1 MKNKINKVGM
11 IKRVLV
17 VFMLLATTHMMGQF
31 NDYKYVVLPYKFDG
45 FKKDDQYRLNT
56 KLRYLLKNKGFNVLF
71 DTENFPADL
80 ALNRCNALYANLEK
94 DSGLL
99 RSGLMIVFR
108 DCNKKEVAR
117 SLRGSSKEKD
127 LNKAYSE
134 ALEEAF
140 MTLGI
145 YEYKYNGTH
154 DVATIAVE
162 QAADK
167 VEANAIEK
175 TSDALYMLNGV
186 KYRLT
191 TDDELV
197 YRTIVN
203 HKTKTRVGVII
214 RSSQKGVYH
223 IRLNESVGMGYYDAT
238 GNFNIEVL
246 TDNGQVE
253 LSRLQLLN

>member
-1 MKNKINKVGM
+1 MNNKKNIAGM
-11 IKRVLV
+11 VKRILMI
-17 VFMLLATTHMMGQF
+17 FMLLVTTHMMGQF

-45 FKKDDQYRLNT
+45 FKKDDQFRLNT
-56 KLRYLLKNKGFNVLF
+56 KLRYLLKSKGLNVLF
-71 DTENFPADL
+71 DKENFPADL
-80 ALNRCNALYANLEK
+80 ALNRCNALYANVEK
-94 DSGLL
+94 ESGLL
-99 RSGLMIVFR
+99 RSGLIIVFK
-108 DCNKKEVAR
+108 DCNKQEVVR
-117 SLRGSSKEKD
+117 SLKGSSKTKD

-140 MTLGI
+140 ATLGI

-154 DVATIAVE
+154 DVATKKVKEAVTE
-162 QAADK
+162 
-167 VEANAIEK
+167 VEDNVVKENLDAI
-175 TSDALYMLNGV
+175 YMLNGE

-203 HKTKTRVGVII
+203 LKSKAQAGVII

-223 IRLNESVGMGYYDAT
+223 VRLNETVGMGYYDAT

-246 TDNGQVE
+246 NGKGQVD